1 MKLSQLNN
9 ETKTHIAAAV
19 AAGAL
24 CAEAVANAVERPNI
38 RTIPTAVISMYLHIG
53 LSARMVRAIRNEKR
67 KVVEEVI
74 QTMDN
79 SQEMKDAMNPF
90 K

>member
-24 CAEAVANAVERPNI
+24 CAEAVANAVENPNI
-38 RTIPTAVISMYLHIG
+38 RTLPTAAIAVYLHIG
-53 LSARMVRAIRNEKR
+53 LSSRMVRAIRNEKR
-67 KVVEEVI
+67 YVKKLSN
-74 QTMDN
+74 TWTTH
-79 SQEMKDAMNPF
+79 KR
-90 K
+90 